1 VDDKNDDEDF
11 VISKDKYN
19 KEKLKKLQSKKNKL
33 DSSSSSASPSTSPN
47 TSFSK
52 TKLENILSNT
62 HITSQT
68 SQTRFEVPNCE
79 KRDCILRILYPTG
92 TRLDYCTNGDFK
104 LKVIFFYFNLLSN
117 FALFFKLFIN

>member
-1 VDDKNDDEDF
+1 MDDKDDDEDF

-33 DSSSSSASPSTSPN
+33 DSSSSSSASPSTSTSPN

-52 TKLENILSNT
+52 SKLENILSNT

-68 SQTRFEVPNCE
+68 SQTRYEVPNCE

-104 LKVIFFYFNLLSN
+104 LKVNFIFLL
-117 FALFFKLFIN
+117 